1 MGAGALSLPSRVVL
15 ADLVATSRVRAV
27 AVVGGFVLALAAG
40 AQVAIPLP
48 GTPVPI
54 TLQTFVVLLGAVA
67 LGPGRAVTGVV
78 AYVGL
83 GLVGVP
89 WLAVVGG
96 ATSGYLVGFVVA
108 AAIVGGVARTGAGRA
123 VRSAAGL
130 MVLGNVVIHALG
142 VASLMLV
149 VGLDLPAAIAAGT
162 VPFLLGD
169 AVKLAAA
176 TVLLP
181 AAWKWADRTRR

>member
-1 MGAGALSLPSRVVL
+1 VGVGALALPSRLVL
-15 ADLVATSRVRAV
+15 ADLVATNRVRAV

-54 TLQTFVVLLGAVA
+54 TLQTFVVLLGAAA
-67 LGPGRAVTGVV
+67 LGPRRAVTGVA
-78 AYVGL
+78 AYVGF

-89 WLAVVGG
+89 WFAVVGG

-108 AAIVGGVARTGAGRA
+108 AAIVGGVARTGAGRS

-130 MVLGNVVIHALG
+130 MVLGNVVIHAGG
-142 VASLMLV
+142 VAGLMLV
-149 VGLDLPAAIAAGT
+149 VGLELPAAIAAGT
-162 VPFLLGD
+162 VPFLIGD
-169 AVKLAAA
+169 AVKLLAA

-181 AAWKWADRTRR
+181 LTWKSADRVLR